1 MKKIIFIHH
10 GASIGGAPL
19 SMLELAGSIDD
30 TKYNVLIVFT
40 CQGPMVDI
48 AKKKG
53 FHTKVLA
60 QKSIFMY
67 GAHIKIR
74 FRMIIKFLWNYFST
88 IKSIDYLIKQ
98 ENPSLIYLNTS
109 VLITS
114 AIAIKKNKIP
124 LIWSIREVP
133 GKNLIIRNWMIGKIE
148 NLSDHIFVT
157 SNFVKNYFKKF
168 NKISVMYNSVN
179 IAHYKLDR
187 KNISQLLRKQFN
199 ILNDSTVLCL
209 LGSVQKEKGHFLLID
224 AIKNVIKVN
233 NNIKVLIVCGGVD
246 GDYRNSWKGIIKKF
260 FNLPLD
266 NLDKLKNF
274 IFQQNLNDYFIFTG
288 YRTDI
293 PDILCVSDILLF
305 PSLLPEGFG
314 RPIIEGMASG
324 IPVIASD
331 IGPSRE
337 ILGKKSGVLFQN
349 LNTKDLSDA
358 IIKLISN
365 PAMRNKFGKAGLKR
379 VSKNFN
385 SNDMRLHFNN
395 ILDKQLEKR
404 NE

>member
-19 SMLELAGSIDD
+19 SMLELAGLIDD

-114 AIAIKKNKIP
+114 AVAIKKNKIP

-133 GKNLIIRNWMIGKIE
+133 GKNFIIRNWMIGKIE
-148 NLSDHIFVT
+148 NLSDHIFIT

>member
-1 MKKIIFIHH
+1 VKKIIFIHH

-305 PSLLPEGFG
+305 PSLLPE
-314 RPIIEGMASG
+314 
-324 IPVIASD
+324 
-331 IGPSRE
+331 
-337 ILGKKSGVLFQN
+337 
-349 LNTKDLSDA
+349 
-358 IIKLISN
+358 
-365 PAMRNKFGKAGLKR
+365 
-379 VSKNFN
+379 
-385 SNDMRLHFNN
+385 
-395 ILDKQLEKR
+395 
-404 NE
+404 